1 MTKAQRAGTVPGHV
15 DPSPEHP
22 ACPDREPGAP
32 ASRGGAVSGRRGRRA
47 DAFAA
52 AVGVLL
58 VAAAC
63 VVGAAIEHADGT
75 LHVPW
80 PPLQAVW
87 RPHWGPGT
95 PAAALV
101 AAACVAYGP
110 RLSGR
115 LAWRPLLFATWAAAM
130 AWTWSLALVDG
141 WKPGVA
147 GRLTTR
153 SEYLSQI
160 DRFAHVHAALQ
171 GFTQHILSTQPQP
184 WTTHVAGHPPGAVLT
199 FVALDRI
206 GLGGGA
212 WASAWCIGAGGS
224 TAIAVLLAV
233 RVLGDESTARRAAP
247 FVAMSPAAVWIGAS
261 ADGYFTAVVAWGLA
275 LLALAAT
282 RAVRTPAAAALG
294 AGILLGLSAYLSYG
308 LVLVAVA
315 SSAVLALAR
324 TARPLP
330 SALLGAGV
338 VATAFT
344 LSGFAWWQAYP
355 LLVQRYYQGVG
366 GVRPYSY
373 WVWADLACAVFSAGL
388 VGVAA
393 ARRALGAAPAAV
405 KRLRTGLPT
414 GPQAVAVLAAAA
426 LLMMLVADLSGMSK
440 AETERIWLPFVA
452 WLLPASA
459 LLPAVDHRRWLLL
472 QASAA
477 LLVNHLLFTLW

>member
-1 MTKAQRAGTVPGHV
+1 M
-15 DPSPEHP
+15 
-22 ACPDREPGAP
+22 
-32 ASRGGAVSGRRGRRA
+32 
-47 DAFAA
+47 
-52 AVGVLL
+52 GVLL

-80 PPLQAVW
+80 PPLQAFW

-95 PAAALV
+95 PAAAVV
-101 AAACVAYGP
+101 AAACASYGP
-110 RLSGR
+110 QCARR
-115 LAWRPLLFATWAAAM
+115 LAWRPLLFVTWAVAM

-141 WKPGVA
+141 WEPGVA
-147 GRLTTR
+147 GRLTT
-153 SEYLSQI
+153 SFEYLSQI
-160 DRFAHVHAALQ
+160 DRFAHVHAALR

-212 WASAWCIGAGGS
+212 WASAWCISAGGS

-247 FVAMSPAAVWIGAS
+247 FVALSPAAVWIGAS

-282 RAVRTPAAAALG
+282 RAVRAPRAVALG
-294 AGILLGLSAYLSYG
+294 AGVLLGLAVYLSYG

-315 SSAVLALAR
+315 ALAVLALAR

-330 SALLGAGV
+330 AALLGAGAV
-338 VATAFT
+338 TTAFT
-344 LSGFAWWQAYP
+344 LSGFCWWQAYP
-355 LLVQRYYQGVG
+355 LLVQRYYQGIG
-366 GVRPYSY
+366 GVRPYGY
-373 WVWADLACAVFSAGL
+373 WVWADLACGVFSAGL
-388 VGVAA
+388 AGVAA
-393 ARRALGAAPAAV
+393 ARRALSAAPAGV
-405 KRLRTGLPT
+405 KRLRTGVPT

-426 LLMMLVADLSGMSK
+426 LAMMLVADLSGMSK

-459 LLPAVDHRRWLLL
+459 LLPTVDHRRWLFL
-472 QASAA
+472 QAAAA
-477 LLVNHLLFTLW
+477 LLVNHLLFTNW